1 MSTKLSSYVWD
12 GCAAAGMKLSSVAI
26 MARLADFSSDEGVCW
41 PSIETIARQLGAGPS
56 TVRTAIAKLE
66 TDGWLTR
73 TARRKGN
80 RNASNVYR
88 LNVQKLQAAAFAH
101 LPVSDA
107 SESDT
112 SKSDA
117 SKFDGAKSSKKSS
130 FHPPESG
137 GDPSVNSKQDP
148 SEVKDSRQPAA
159 QTDREVEI
167 TDLAKQVLTHL
178 NTVTGSRY
186 QVSKSSLENIR
197 ARLGEDF
204 TLEDLNLV
212 VDYSQAKWGADIK
225 MAEYLRPVTLFQI
238 SKFPGYLQSATKW
251 HAAGRPE
258 NVDGKWVKPGEVPA
272 GDTTE
277 RDSAYRRYMSGT
289 ISQTKPSELELNVCK
304 AASAANL
311 RKQSPSFAISRWN
324 SIWKEKA
331 QRGNQGAAA

>member
-12 GCAAAGMKLSSVAI
+12 GCAASGMKISSVVI

-41 PSIETIARQLGAGPS
+41 PSVETIARQIGAGVS
-56 TVRTAIAKLE
+56 TVRTAMSKLE
-66 TDGWLTR
+66 TEGWITR
-73 TARRKGN
+73 RQRRQGN
-80 RNASNVYR
+80 RNASNVYQ
-88 LNVQKLQAAAFAH
+88 LNVEKLRTAA
-101 LPVSDA
+101 LSLPPVSEV
-107 SESDT
+107 SESDG

-117 SKFDGAKSSKKSS
+117 SKFDGSKSSKKPG

-148 SEVKDSRQPAA
+148 SEDKDSRQPAA

-167 TDLAKQVLTHL
+167 TDLAKHVLAHL
-178 NTVTGSRY
+178 NLTTGSRY

-204 TLEDLNLV
+204 SAEDLKLV

-225 MAEYLRPVTLFQI
+225 MAEYLRPSTLFQNA
-238 SKFPGYLQSATKW
+238 KFPGYLQSATKW
-251 HAAGRPE
+251 AAAGRPE
-258 NVDGKWVKPGEVPA
+258 NVNGKWVKPGEVSV

-277 RDSAYRRYMSGT
+277 RDAAYRRYMSGT
-289 ISQTKPSELELNVCK
+289 ISQTKPSEHEKQVCK

-324 SIWKEKA
+324 AIWKEQA
-331 QRGNQGAAA
+331 QCGTQGAAA

>member
-12 GCAAAGMKLSSVAI
+12 GCAASGMKLSSVAI

-56 TVRTAIAKLE
+56 TVRTAIARLE

-88 LNVQKLQAAAFAH
+88 LNVAKLQAAAFSH
-101 LPVSDA
+101 LPVPDA
-107 SESDT
+107 SESDG

-117 SKFDGAKSSKKSS
+117 SNFDGSESSSKPG

-137 GDPSVNSKQDP
+137 GDPSVTSKQDP
-148 SEVKDSRQPAA
+148 SELKDSRQPAA
-159 QTDREVEI
+159 QSDREVEI
-167 TDLAKQVLTHL
+167 TDLAKQVLSHL
-178 NTVTGSRY
+178 NTITGSRY

-204 TLEDLNLV
+204 SVEDLQLV
-212 VDYSQAKWGADIK
+212 VDYSQAKWGNDIK
-225 MAEYLRPVTLFQI
+225 MAEYLRPATLFQN

-258 NVDGKWVKPGEVPA
+258 NVNGQWVKPGEMPA

-277 RDSAYRRYMSGT
+277 RDAAYRRYMSGT
-289 ISQTKPSELELNVCK
+289 ISQTKPSELEQRVCK

-311 RKQSPSFAISRWN
+311 RKQRPEFAISRWN
-324 SIWKEKA
+324 AIWKEQA

>member
-88 LNVQKLQAAAFAH
+88 LNVQKLQTAAFAH

-117 SKFDGAKSSKKSS
+117 SKFDGSKSSKKSS

-167 TDLAKQVLTHL
+167 TDLAKQILSHL
-178 NTVTGSRY
+178 NLVTGSRY

-197 ARLGEDF
+197 ARLGEHF
-204 TLEDLNLV
+204 TVDDLNLV

-225 MAEYLRPVTLFQI
+225 MAEYLRPATLFQN
-238 SKFPGYLQSATKW
+238 SKFPGYLQSASKW

-258 NVDGKWVKPGEVPA
+258 NVNGQWVKPGEVPA

-277 RDSAYRRYMSGT
+277 RDAAYRRYMSGT
-289 ISQTKPSELELNVCK
+289 ISQTKPSELELRVCK
-304 AASAANL
+304 AANTANL
-311 RKQSPSFAISRWN
+311 RKQNSTFAISRWN
-324 SIWKEKA
+324 SIWKEQA
-331 QRGNQGAAA
+331 QRGNQEAAA